1 MKEQP
6 YKIKAK
12 INRQDWIN
20 WRFSA
25 AHEVEDLDY
34 SSDIIESLAKT
45 GKYEVSIN
53 IDEYFYDCGYLDTN
67 FIENIEDFP
76 DLEQDQEI
84 DPCSVEVEWV

>member
-20 WRFSA
+20 WRFSNQD
-25 AHEVEDLDY
+25 EVEDLDY

-45 GKYEVSIN
+45 GKFEVSIN
-53 IDEYFYDCGYLDTN
+53 IDDYFYDCGYLDTN
-67 FIENIEDFP
+67 FIENIEDSP
-76 DLEQDQEI
+76 DLEEDQEI